1 MRKGI
6 HMTYF
11 DYSATTP
18 VHPEVAQSIQEV
30 LTRYYGNPSSL
41 HRLGVEAEHL
51 VSQARERIADML
63 MVPKNS
69 IIFTSGGSES
79 NNLAIKG
86 AASRLRKRGKHIIT
100 SSIEHSSV
108 YDTVRQ
114 LEPYGYEITVL
125 PVDRNGRVQPER
137 VEEAIRDDTVLVS
150 IMYVNNELGS
160 IQPVEEIAAILKRHP
175 KVLFHVDA
183 VQAAGK
189 IPVDPEKLG
198 VDMLSLSA
206 HKFQGPK
213 GIGILYKRE
222 AVRLDPL
229 ISGGGQEFGL
239 RSGTENVPYIVGMA
253 KALRL
258 AVENQPAAW
267 RRVSELKKRLVA
279 QLTGVPGIEINSPT
293 DDALSVPHIVNL
305 SCTGLKSEVLV
316 HTLEQRGF
324 YISSRSACSSSEDKP
339 SRILLAL
346 GLTEEQAR
354 SGLRISLA
362 KDHTPEE
369 VDQLAS
375 ALKQSVQELR
385 QILR

>member
-1 MRKGI
+1 
-6 HMTYF
+6 MTYF

-18 VHPEVAQSIQEV
+18 VHPEVAQSIYEV

-41 HRLGVEAEHL
+41 HQLGVQAEHL
-51 VSQARERIADML
+51 VSQARERIAEML
-63 MVPKNS
+63 QVSKNS

-86 AASRLRKRGKHIIT
+86 AASRLRKRGKHIIV
-100 SSIEHSSV
+100 SSIEHASV
-108 YDTVRQ
+108 YDTARQ
-114 LEPYGYEITVL
+114 MEQYGYEVTYL
-125 PVDRNGRVQPER
+125 PVDRDGRVQPAQ
-137 VEEAIRDDTVLVS
+137 VEAAIREDTVLVS
-150 IMYVNNELGS
+150 IMYVNNELGT
-160 IQPVEEIAAILKRHP
+160 IQPIEEIARILKRHP

-189 IPVDPEKLG
+189 IPVYPEKLG

-222 AVRLDPL
+222 SIRLDPL
-229 ISGGGQEFGL
+229 ITGGGQELGL

-253 KALRL
+253 KALRIAL
-258 AVENQPAAW
+258 ENQQSAW
-267 RRVSELKKRLVA
+267 QRVTELKKRLID
-279 QLTGVPGIEINSPT
+279 QLDGVPGICIISPS
-293 DDALSVPHIVNL
+293 DEKLAVPHIVNL
-305 SCTGLKSEVLV
+305 SCPGLKSEVLV
-316 HTLEQRGF
+316 HALEQRGF
-324 YISSRSACSSSEDKP
+324 YISSRSACSSGEDKP

-346 GLTEEQAR
+346 GLSEEQAR

-369 VDQLAS
+369 IDRLAA
-375 ALKQSVQELR
+375 ALTQVVEELR

>member
-1 MRKGI
+1 MI
-6 HMTYF
+6 YF

-18 VHPEVAQSIQEV
+18 VHPEVAQSIHEV
-30 LTRYYGNPSSL
+30 LTRHYGNPSSL
-41 HRLGVEAEHL
+41 HRLGVEAEKL

-63 MVPKNS
+63 GVSRNS

-86 AASRLRKRGKHIIT
+86 AASRLRKRGKHIIV
-100 SSIEHSSV
+100 SSIEHASV
-108 YDTVRQ
+108 HDTVRQ
-114 LEPYGYEITVL
+114 LEQHGYRITEL
-125 PVDRNGRVQPER
+125 PVDQSGRVRPEQ
-137 VEEAIRDDTVLVS
+137 VETAIQEDTVLVS
-150 IMYVNNELGS
+150 IMYVNNELGT
-160 IQPVEEIAAILKRHP
+160 IQPIEEIAAILKRYP

-189 IPVDPEKLG
+189 IPVYPEKLG

-222 AVRLDPL
+222 SVRLDPL

-258 AVENQPAAW
+258 ALESQPAAW
-267 RRVSELKKRLVA
+267 QRVSGLKKRLVE
-279 QLTGVPGIEINSPT
+279 QLTGVEGIEINSPA

-305 SCTGLKSEVLV
+305 SCPGLRSEVLV
-316 HTLEQRGF
+316 HALEQRGF
-324 YISSRSACSSSEDKP
+324 CISSRSACSSGEDKP

-346 GLTEEQAR
+346 GLSEAQAR

-362 KDHTPEE
+362 KDHTPEQ
-369 VDQLAS
+369 VDRLAA
-375 ALKQSVQELR
+375 ALKQVVQELR
-385 QILR
+385 HLMR

>member
-1 MRKGI
+1 
-6 HMTYF
+6 MTYF

-18 VHPEVAQSIQEV
+18 VHPEVAQSIYEV

-41 HRLGVEAEHL
+41 HQLGVQAEHL
-51 VSQARERIADML
+51 VSQARERIAEML
-63 MVPKNS
+63 QVSKNS

-86 AASRLRKRGKHIIT
+86 AASRLRKRGKHIII
-100 SSIEHSSV
+100 SSIEHASV
-108 YDTVRQ
+108 YDTARQ
-114 LEPYGYEITVL
+114 MEQYGYEVTYL
-125 PVDRNGRVQPER
+125 PVDRDGRVQPAQ
-137 VEEAIRDDTVLVS
+137 VEAAIREDTVLVS
-150 IMYVNNELGS
+150 IMYVNNELGT
-160 IQPVEEIAAILKRHP
+160 IQPIEEIARILKRHP

-189 IPVDPEKLG
+189 IPVYPEKLG

-222 AVRLDPL
+222 SIRLDPL
-229 ISGGGQEFGL
+229 ITGGGQELGL

-253 KALRL
+253 KALRIAL
-258 AVENQPAAW
+258 ENQQSAW
-267 RRVSELKKRLVA
+267 QRVTELKKRLID
-279 QLTGVPGIEINSPT
+279 QLDGVPGICIISPS
-293 DDALSVPHIVNL
+293 DEKLAVPHIVNL
-305 SCTGLKSEVLV
+305 SCPGLKSEVLV
-316 HTLEQRGF
+316 HALEQRGF
-324 YISSRSACSSSEDKP
+324 YISSRSACSSGEDKP

-346 GLTEEQAR
+346 GLSEEQAR

-369 VDQLAS
+369 IDRLAA
-375 ALKQSVQELR
+375 ALTQVVEELR

>member
-1 MRKGI
+1 
-6 HMTYF
+6 MTYF

-18 VHPEVAQSIQEV
+18 VHPEVAQSIYEV

-41 HRLGVEAEHL
+41 HQLGVQAEHL
-51 VSQARERIADML
+51 VSQARERIAEML
-63 MVPKNS
+63 QVSKNS

-86 AASRLRKRGKHIIT
+86 AASRLRKRGKHIIV
-100 SSIEHSSV
+100 SSVEHASV
-108 YDTVRQ
+108 YDTARQ
-114 LEPYGYEITVL
+114 MEQYGYEVTYL
-125 PVDRNGRVQPER
+125 PVDRAGRVQPAQ
-137 VEEAIRDDTVLVS
+137 VEAAIREDTVLVS
-150 IMYVNNELGS
+150 IMYVNNELGT
-160 IQPVEEIAAILKRHP
+160 IQPIEEIARILKRHP

-189 IPVDPEKLG
+189 IPVYPEKLG

-222 AVRLDPL
+222 SIRLDPL
-229 ISGGGQEFGL
+229 ITGGGQELGL

-253 KALRL
+253 KALRIAL
-258 AVENQPAAW
+258 ENQQSAW
-267 RRVSELKKRLVA
+267 QRVTELKKRLIA
-279 QLTGVPGIEINSPT
+279 QLDGVPGICIISPS
-293 DDALSVPHIVNL
+293 DEKLAVPHIVNL
-305 SCTGLKSEVLV
+305 SCPGLKSEVLV
-316 HTLEQRGF
+316 HALEQRGF
-324 YISSRSACSSSEDKP
+324 YISSRSACSSGEDKP

-346 GLTEEQAR
+346 GLSEEQAR

-369 VDQLAS
+369 IDRLAA
-375 ALKQSVQELR
+375 ALTQVVEELR

>member
-1 MRKGI
+1 
-6 HMTYF
+6 MTYF

-18 VHPEVAQSIQEV
+18 VHPEVAQSIHEV

-63 MVPKNS
+63 MVPRGS

-108 YDTVRQ
+108 YDTVRK
-114 LEPYGYEITVL
+114 LEQYGNEITVL
-125 PVDRNGRVQPER
+125 PVDRNGRVHPEQ
-137 VEEAIRDDTVLVS
+137 VEAAIREDTVLVS
-150 IMYVNNELGS
+150 IMYVNNELGT
-160 IQPVEEIAAILKRHP
+160 IQPIEEIAAILKRHP

-189 IPVDPEKLG
+189 IPVYPEKLG

-222 AVRLDPL
+222 SVRLDPL

-258 AVENQPAAW
+258 ALESQPAAW
-267 RRVSELKKRLVA
+267 QRVTELKKRLVS
-279 QLTGVPGIEINSPT
+279 QLAEVPGIHINSPVE
-293 DDALSVPHIVNL
+293 DALAVPHIVNL
-305 SCTGLKSEVLV
+305 SCIGLKSEVLV
-316 HTLEQRGF
+316 HALEQRGF

-339 SRILLAL
+339 SRILLAI
-346 GLTEEQAR
+346 GLPEEQAR

-369 VDQLAS
+369 VDRLAA
-375 ALKQSVQELR
+375 ALRQAVQELR